1 MFSKKFGCYFVMGNF
16 EAGKT
21 FGTFLDLYSLDKKK
35 NYIIANIPY
44 KKVDLFYSTKEDL
57 YGVFDDLDVW
67 VKETNSKLELF
78 DQSKFK
84 DIHLVIDE
92 AQLYFPSNV
101 IKSELVDRLKVFL
114 SQCRK
119 RNISVYFIAQRT
131 ALVQKMIRRY
141 SDFIIRYKR
150 RTFYLLGT
158 TWCRRY
164 IYENEADISDINW
177 EDGNNVYISTEKDG
191 NTQKIE
197 PKPLYTEIFF
207 PVRKLF
213 RKLRVG
219 EWFST
224 PEQRELAKEKHLS
237 KYISSLP
244 DVNAQNSLNVQ
255 DLVIKK

>member
-1 MFSKKFGCYFVMGNF
+1 M
-16 EAGKT
+16 
-21 FGTFLDLYSLDKKK
+21 
-35 NYIIANIPY
+35 
-44 KKVDLFYSTKEDL
+44 
-57 YGVFDDLDVW
+57 
-67 VKETNSKLELF
+67 
-78 DQSKFK
+78 
-84 DIHLVIDE
+84 
-92 AQLYFPSNV
+92 
-101 IKSELVDRLKVFL
+101 
-114 SQCRK
+114 
-119 RNISVYFIAQRT
+119 YFISQRT

-164 IYENEADISDINW
+164 IYENEA
-177 EDGNNVYISTEKDG
+177 TEKDG

-207 PVRKLF
+207 PVRKLC

-244 DVNAQNSLNVQ
+244 DVHAQNSLNVQ